1 MWKSLT
7 TATSLGL
14 AAAAALAPAAI
25 AQEVNVLV
33 SPTYAPMEF
42 RDPDTGEL
50 KGLDI
55 DLQDALARAAG
66 LTVTWQESSFQQ
78 LIPSLTTGRG
88 DVIHSGMSDLPAR
101 RETLV
106 FLDYM
111 QSGAQFFTTAER
123 ADELST
129 EEAFCGLK
137 VATPKSTSFPDEIAA
152 WSAEHCEAAGKPAVV
167 VVGAESGPDTI
178 LQLRQG
184 RVDGG
189 VFGSEVLPYLAATG
203 DVPIKAIGEPIASV
217 KQGLAFLKEN
227 TELLSVYRD
236 ALKQIMESGEY
247 AEIFAKWDQS
257 VNMLDG
263 IHIDGEAVE

>member
-7 TATSLGL
+7 VATALGL
-14 AAAAALAPAAI
+14 TAAGAM
-25 AQEVNVLV
+25 AQEVTVLV

-42 RDPDTGEL
+42 RDPATNEL
-50 KGLDI
+50 QGLDI
-55 DLQDALARAAG
+55 DLQNALAKAAG
-66 LTVTWQESSFQQ
+66 LTVTWGESSFQQ
-78 LIPSLTTGRG
+78 LIPSLSTGRG
-88 DVIHSGMSDLPAR
+88 QLIHSGMSDLPAR

-123 ADELST
+123 AGELST
-129 EEAFCGLK
+129 PEAFCGLK
-137 VATPKSTSFPDEIAA
+137 VAMPKSTSFPDEVAA
-152 WSAEHCEAAGKPAVV
+152 WSAAHCEAQGKPAVV
-167 VVGAESGPDTI
+167 VIGAESGPDTI

-203 DVPIKAIGEPIASV
+203 DLPITPIGEPIVAV
-217 KQGLAFLKEN
+217 KQGLAFLRDN
-227 TELLSVYRD
+227 TDLLATYQA
-236 ALKQIMESGEY
+236 ALKQIMDSGEY

-263 IHIDGEAVE
+263 IYIDGEPVN